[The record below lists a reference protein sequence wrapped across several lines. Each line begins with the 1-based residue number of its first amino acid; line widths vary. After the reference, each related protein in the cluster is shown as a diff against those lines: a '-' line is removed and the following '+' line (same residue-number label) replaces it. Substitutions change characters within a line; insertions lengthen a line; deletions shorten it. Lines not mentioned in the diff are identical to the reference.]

1 MYYDGQIITKEE
13 HIDFA
18 IWNNANG
25 GKFYSEMNEDG
36 TLTIH
41 ETVVVE
47 PTIEEQNEAIK
58 QTRAAQY
65 EKRIDPLHAQ
75 KTKDIIMG
83 EWSDEK
89 EEAYIAEVK
98 RLTLQIREE
107 NPYID
112 IE

>member
-1 MYYDGQIITKEE
+1 MYTEGQIITTEE
-13 HIDFA
+13 HVDFA

-25 GKFYSEMNEDG
+25 GKFYSELNEDG

-47 PTIEEQNEAIK
+47 PTIEERNDQIK
-58 QTRAAQY
+58 KTRALLYA
-65 EKRIDPLHAQ
+65 ELVDPLHAQ
-75 KTKDIIMG
+75 KTKDVIMG
-83 EWSDEK
+83 EWSGEK
-89 EEAYIAEVK
+89 EDAYIAEVK

>member
-1 MYYDGQIITKEE
+1 MYHNGQIITKEE

-25 GKFYSEMNEDG
+25 SKFYSELNEDG

-47 PTIEEQNEAIK
+47 PTIEERNDQIK
-58 QTRAAQY
+58 KARALLYA
-65 EKRIDPLHAQ
+65 ELVDPLHAQ
-75 KTKDIIMG
+75 KTKDVIMG
-83 EWSDEK
+83 EWSDER
-89 EEAYIAEVK
+89 EEAYVAEVK

-112 IE
+112 IQ